1 MLNTIF
7 QSLSAD
13 LAQAF
18 DHLTPEEITEL
29 AIFNAAAQVRALTAT
44 FTGSEN
50 KSPMSGGLNVYAKFG
65 DIAEHELPKRAALG
79 FSQLFILI
87 DDENPVGPPVRFD
100 FLFVTDQSANY
111 FRDCALWAPKSGRRM
126 MIVPDAAEP
135 GFFRFKPNRALTY
148 QHSELP
154 GSFEE
159 GFERALDRFSH
170 FMVSLTR
177 PDLKD
182 FRFSGA
188 N

>member
-7 QSLSAD
+7 QSLSDD

-18 DHLTPEEITEL
+18 NHLPPEEITEM

-50 KSPMSGGLNVYAKFG
+50 KSPMSGGLKVYAKFG

-87 DDENPVGPPVRFD
+87 DDKNPVGPPVRFD
-100 FLFVTDQSANY
+100 FLFVAGQSARY
-111 FRDCALWAPKSGRRM
+111 FRDCSLWAPKSGRRM
-126 MIVPDAAEP
+126 MIVPDADEP

-148 QHSELP
+148 QPSELP
-154 GSFEE
+154 GSFDE
-159 GFERALDRFSH
+159 GFERALDRFAD
-170 FMVSLTR
+170 FMVSLPR